1 MSELQQLAQ
10 SVIQWGALTL
20 VFVFGLGILVV
31 FVIYLIDKTQTSQT
45 IRRNYPV
52 VGRSRYLFEHL
63 GEFFRQ
69 YFFAM
74 DREELPFNRAE
85 RSWVYR
91 AAKNV
96 DTTIAFGATRS
107 LDHAGD
113 AIFLNDPF
121 PTMSEDVAEP
131 QPITVGEGSCKK
143 PYTTRS
149 IINIS
154 GMSYGAISKPA
165 VLALANGAR
174 MAGIWMNTGEGRLS
188 PYHIEGRRDIV

>member
-1 MSELQQLAQ
+1 MDILNAFAAD
-10 SVIQWGALTL
+10 VIRWSALTL
-20 VFVFGLGILVV
+20 LFFIGLGILAV
-31 FVIYLIDKTQTSQT
+31 FVMYVVDVTQTKQT

-52 VGRSRYLFEHL
+52 VGRFRYFFEHL

-96 DTTIAFGATRS
+96 DTTIAFGSTRP
-107 LDHAGD
+107 LNHDGD
-113 AIFLNDPF
+113 IMFLNCPF
-121 PTMSEDVAEP
+121 PTLEEDGVDP
-131 QPITVGEGSCKK
+131 QPITIGEGYARQ
-143 PYTTRS
+143 PYTTAS

-154 GMSYGAISKPA
+154 GMSYGR
-165 VLALANGAR
+165 VFG
-174 MAGIWMNTGEGRLS
+174 
-188 PYHIEGRRDIV
+188 